1 LKKIP
6 HIVSIALVLFTI
18 YPMRQAQMKKP
29 RKKIRRGK
37 GTSRDTKA
45 ARRKR
50 LERATAAYFRSLS
63 GEALEE
69 EKRLEAAVAAAS
81 SRINFDE

>member
-1 LKKIP
+1 LKEVF

-18 YPMRQAQMKKP
+18 YAFKQAHMKSTG
-29 RKKIRRGK
+29 KKKRPGK
-37 GTSRDTKA
+37 GTSRGTKA

-63 GEALEE
+63 GEALED